1 MLYFLTISGYLSI
14 LNPPKKSCV
23 YMVLYLQKNPVKSC
37 EIPMISL
44 FHLEEP
50 YARLRKKKLD
60 FVTSALRCVV
70 KDGEKWWDIGG
81 S

>member
-1 MLYFLTISGYLSI
+1 
-14 LNPPKKSCV
+14 
-23 YMVLYLQKNPVKSC
+23 MVLYLQKNPVKSC